1 MFIYQSLFVYIYLL
15 SGYLLTPDPD
25 QRPDIYQASYLAF
38 KLNDPSVKCPVQNL
52 NKVKKPSFDDISLEN
67 PKAFE
72 YQANKDVIA
81 PAMTTTPES
90 ISKKGQLQLFVY
102 TFSAVCL

>member
-102 TFSAVCL
+102 IF

>member
-1 MFIYQSLFVYIYLL
+1 MFTFTFFFI

-52 NKVKKPSFDDISLEN
+52 NKVKKISFDDISLEN
-67 PKAFE
+67 PKVFDHQE
-72 YQANKDVIA
+72 KSNKKDVFG
-81 PAMTTTPES
+81 PAVTTTTTTES
-90 ISKKGQLQLFVY
+90 ISKKGQL
-102 TFSAVCL
+102 